1 MLNEHWTILPG
12 GKYEG
17 KTLPAVVLSDPNYF
31 FYGIGLNYFSS
42 LATEAE
48 KIEIRAQH
56 IIIPN
61 LAGKRQVAVYCADA
75 VDCWRFNSVIL
86 VPEGTDLSPLRS
98 VTEQKAVLDLSVTY
112 RHFNSD
118 RTSGPTMI
126 RQMKEMALPRSCR
139 PYDAPSLRGFLYRR
153 IAFRVNRSASIGPT
167 GARLVKRR
175 GVFQRLSSG
184 FASHYLKMIIR
195 PSSFIPAGHVSVEAP
210 QYFQG

>member
-1 MLNEHWTILPG
+1 MKARRYQRLYFPTRIISFM
-12 GKYEG
+12 
-17 KTLPAVVLSDPNYF
+17 VLASTTSQVWQ
-31 FYGIGLNYFSS
+31 L
-42 LATEAE
+42 EAE

-139 PYDAPSLRGFLYRR
+139 PYDAPSLRGFL
-153 IAFRVNRSASIGPT
+153 
-167 GARLVKRR
+167 
-175 GVFQRLSSG
+175 
-184 FASHYLKMIIR
+184 
-195 PSSFIPAGHVSVEAP
+195 
-210 QYFQG
+210 